1 MELKP
6 FLLFSSLVEII
17 EDGSNDN
24 DEVFDICYSVEKIGS
39 NAEIKREDL
48 ECLKTSQLKYR
59 MLPCCHCLTMSCEF
73 HKGLL
78 LLLLLLLWLYNI
90 MFWSDSTR

>member
-39 NAEIKREDL
+39 NAEK
-48 ECLKTSQLKYR
+48 
-59 MLPCCHCLTMSCEF
+59 
-73 HKGLL
+73 KGR
-78 LLLLLLLWLYNI
+78 
-90 MFWSDSTR
+90 S